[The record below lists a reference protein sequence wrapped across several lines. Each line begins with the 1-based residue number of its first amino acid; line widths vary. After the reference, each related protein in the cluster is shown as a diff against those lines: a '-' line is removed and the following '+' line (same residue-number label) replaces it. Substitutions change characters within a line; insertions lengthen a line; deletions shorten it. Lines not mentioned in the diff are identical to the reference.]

1 MTDVIADA
9 LLIIMG
15 DVDANADVS
24 FDLDS
29 AIRVL
34 ESTHAMLQEAS
45 PDERQYLAKR
55 SDALAAQGGN
65 RERVEFF
72 ETLAAYLREDP

>member
-1 MTDVIADA
+1 MTNAVADA

-15 DVDANADVS
+15 DVHANADVS

-29 AIRVL
+29 AIRIL
-34 ESTHAMLQEAS
+34 ESTNAMLQEAS
-45 PDERQYLAKR
+45 SDERQHLATR
-55 SDALAAQGGN
+55 ADALAAQGGD

-72 ETLAAYLREDP
+72 KTVAEDLRADP

>member
-15 DVDANADVS
+15 DVHANADVS

-34 ESTHAMLQEAS
+34 EGTHAMLQEAS
-45 PDERQYLAKR
+45 PDERQHLAER
-55 SDALAAQGGN
+55 ADALAAQGGN

-72 ETLAAYLREDP
+72 ETVAEDLRRP